1 MIDSKQTISCT
12 CEHAQKV
19 TITATCQATA
29 GETLKKRQG
38 GRQSEAVIHMIK
50 QQ

>member
-19 TITATCQATA
+19 ITATCQATA
-29 GETLKKRQG
+29 GESLKKRQG